1 MLKFKK
7 EFNYLN
13 VINKTSVNIMI
24 ENKDFDTVDELMD
37 FISPWGE
44 SPNLDGYVFR
54 GHSQESFKLIPS
66 ALRPESVD
74 RFWELTS
81 YGRPIGHQHEL
92 DFFQIRAE
100 YSLIRDFYRL
110 ADRQGLEV
118 PVSLK
123 MRENLAQDFD
133 TIALFNLSDGG
144 KWIPDDLLEAVALA
158 QHYGI
163 PTRLLDWTYDIN
175 VALYFAFN
183 GAIDMEGRLV
193 IWAINKEHLCFL
205 KPTTSRINV
214 DFITP
219 HYAGNP
225 NLCAQKG
232 LFTHWQIDQIS
243 MREQIEINMQG
254 GNMPLVNRKSLDELI
269 ENNLSGDDQ
278 QNIFKKFTLP
288 CSEAKKGCQLLIKM
302 GYGPARLFPGYQG
315 VADQVLN
322 NHRLHG

>member
-1 MLKFKK
+1 
-7 EFNYLN
+7 
-13 VINKTSVNIMI
+13 MI
-24 ENKDFDTVDELMD
+24 ENKDFETVDELMD

-44 SPNLDGYVFR
+44 SPKLDGYVFR

-66 ALRPESVD
+66 ALRPEGVD
-74 RFWELTS
+74 RFWKQTPS
-81 YGRPIGHQHEL
+81 GRPIGHQHEL
-92 DFFQIRAE
+92 VDFQINAE
-100 YSLIRDFYRL
+100 YALIREFYRL

-118 PVSLK
+118 PISDSI
-123 MRENLAQDFD
+123 RANLAQEYDFF
-133 TIALFNLSDGG
+133 TTMPSFGPK

-183 GAIDMEGRLV
+183 GAIDLNGRLV

-225 NLCAQKG
+225 NLSAQKG
-232 LFTHWQIDQIS
+232 LFTHWQIDRMPMQ
-243 MREQIEINMQG
+243 EQMEIMFSQNG
-254 GNMPLVNRKSLDELI
+254 HPPLVDRRPLDELI
-269 ENNLSGDDQ
+269 ASNMSGEDPI
-278 QNIFKKFTLP
+278 NIFKRFTLP
-288 CSEAKKGCQLLIKM
+288 CSEARKGCQLLIKM

-322 NHRLHG
+322 NHRLHS

>member
-1 MLKFKK
+1 
-7 EFNYLN
+7 
-13 VINKTSVNIMI
+13 MI

-44 SPNLDGYVFR
+44 SPKLDGYVFR

-66 ALRPESVD
+66 ALRPEGVD
-74 RFWELTS
+74 RFWEQTPS
-81 YGRPIGHQHEL
+81 GRPIGNQHEL
-92 DFFQIRAE
+92 VEFQIHAE
-100 YSLIRDFYRL
+100 YALIREFYRL
-110 ADRQGLEV
+110 ADRQGLDV
-118 PVSLK
+118 PISDSI
-123 MRENLAQDFD
+123 RANLAQEYDFF
-133 TIALFNLSDGG
+133 TTMPSFGLK

-183 GAIDMEGRLV
+183 GAIDLNGRLV

-205 KPTTSRINV
+205 KPSTSRINV

-219 HYAGNP
+219 HYKRNP
-225 NLCAQKG
+225 NLSAQKG
-232 LFTHWQIDQIS
+232 LFTHWQIDRMPMQ
-243 MREQIEINMQG
+243 EQMEIMFSQNG
-254 GNMPLVNRKSLDELI
+254 HPPLVDRRPLDELI
-269 ENNLSGDDQ
+269 ASNISGEDPI
-278 QNIFKKFTLP
+278 NIFKRFTLP
-288 CSEAKKGCQLLIKM
+288 CTEARKGCQLLIKM

-322 NHRLHG
+322 NHRLHS